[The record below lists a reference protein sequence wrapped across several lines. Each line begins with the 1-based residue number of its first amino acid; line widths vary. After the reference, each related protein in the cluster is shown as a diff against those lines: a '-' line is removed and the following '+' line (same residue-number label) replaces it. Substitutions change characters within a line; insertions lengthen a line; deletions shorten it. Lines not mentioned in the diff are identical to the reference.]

1 MEPPIEEVENPLDGN
16 FQESTEQS
24 IERAKPTKKPR
35 SEAQLAAF
43 QKCQDA
49 RKLKITERSESG
61 VSKQKNMRIKKDDM
75 IQIQEETINKQKA
88 LIETYDDVQKTKP
101 KESKPKTKTK
111 KLKKRPPTPPPSSS
125 EESEESEE
133 SESEEEEVVVKPKKK
148 SRAPK
153 KAPIE
158 QAPPQQSSYHIRFV

>member
-24 IERAKPTKKPR
+24 IERPKPTKKPR

-49 RKLKITERSESG
+49 RKLKISERNESG
-61 VSKQKNMRIKKDDM
+61 VTKQKNMKIKKDDM
-75 IQIQEETINKQKA
+75 LKIQEDTITKQKA
-88 LIETYDDVQKTKP
+88 LIETYDNVQKTT
-101 KESKPKTKTK
+101 PKTKTK
-111 KLKKRPPTPPPSSS
+111 KPKKRPPTPPSSS

-133 SESEEEEVVVKPKKK
+133 SESEEEEVIVKPKKK

-158 QAPPQQSSYHIRFV
+158 QAQPQQSSYHIRFV